1 MTSEIVLPQGS
12 DGLLPRDARRGG
24 RAISRAGTSG
34 IVRRSVVDIETD
46 VTLTKTDS
54 LTAVTGAMMADV
66 TRVAQAQAQL
76 ELLAPAST
84 PSPTATPSTSW
95 SRRPTTGA
103 PCAGSRDP
111 PW

>member
-76 ELLAPAST
+76 ELLAPQASARLNAIAD
-84 PSPTATPSTSW
+84 SHALDLMEQAADL
-95 SRRPTTGA
+95 RRA
-103 PCAGSRDP
+103 LRRI
-111 PW
+111 

>member
-54 LTAVTGAMMADV
+54 LTAVTGVMMADV

-76 ELLAPAST
+76 ELLAPQASARLNAIAD
-84 PSPTATPSTSW
+84 SHALDLMEQAADH
-95 SRRPTTGA
+95 RRA
-103 PCAGSRDP
+103 LRRI
-111 PW
+111 